1 MMRFVILTSL
11 LFTAGASSSL
21 AQVNPVEKV
30 LEMLSG
36 LQAKII
42 KEGED
47 AQKVY
52 AEFSEWCED
61 QSKDL
66 QFEIKTAKADVES
79 LTATIEQAKANI
91 GAADQQIDELSN
103 TISTDEADLK
113 AATEIREKEH
123 ADFAAEETDLV
134 DTVDT
139 LERAIAIIE
148 REMAKNPALLQAES
162 QNSGNLVAALKALVE
177 ASAINSQDAS
187 KLTALVQNSQTS
199 DDSDDEMGAPD
210 PAAYKSQSGGIV
222 DVLSGLLDEANGQ
235 LEKARKTESNNQH
248 NFELLK
254 LELEDAIKFG
264 NKELGKAKK
273 RKAEAG
279 ETQASAEGDL
289 AVTTKG
295 LNEDVAQL
303 GDLHHDCM
311 TKAQD
316 FEISTKSRG
325 EELKA
330 LAQAKKIIAEAT
342 GGASSQ
348 TYDLAQTAMSFL
360 QTGSRLT
367 TRADLANFE
376 AVKYVQ
382 KLARS
387 MGSASLAQL
396 ANRMGVATRFS
407 VAAGEDPFEKVKGLI
422 SGMIERLVKEAEE
435 DASHKAYCD
444 KEMSE
449 TEAKKAD
456 LTAGIDKLTAKID
469 RQTAESK
476 KLKEEVAVL
485 SKELGDLAKSQAEMD
500 KLRKEEN
507 TAFVANKAEMEQG
520 LEGIKLALKV
530 LRDYYAKEDKGH
542 QSADGAAGGI
552 IGMLEVVESDFSKG
566 LAQMTSEEETAQA
579 EYEQTSK
586 ENAIAKVTKEQDVK
600 YKTKEHTA
608 LDKATAED
616 SSDRDGLNTEL
627 DAVNEYY
634 DSLKEQCI
642 AKAEPYEER
651 KRRREAEIAG
661 LKEALTILEGEA
673 VLLQQTSGHKLRG
686 GHM

>member
-1 MMRFVILTSL
+1 MRFVILTSL
-11 LFTAGASSSL
+11 LCTAGAS
-21 AQVNPVEKV
+21 QVNPVEKV

-66 QFEIKTAKADVES
+66 QFSIKTAKAEVES

-103 TISTDEADLK
+103 SISTDEADLK
-113 AATEIREKEH
+113 AATEIRTKEN
-123 ADFAAEETDLV
+123 ADFAAEEADLV

-187 KLTALVQNSQTS
+187 KLTALVQSSQNS
-199 DDSDDEMGAPD
+199 DDGDEDMGAPD
-210 PAAYKSQSGGIV
+210 PAAYKNQSGGIV

-235 LEKARKTESNNQH
+235 LAAARKTENNNQH
-248 NFELLK
+248 NFELLE
-254 LELEDAIKFG
+254 LELKDAIKFG
-264 NKELGKAKK
+264 NKELAKTKK

-330 LAQAKKIIAEAT
+330 LAGAKKIIAEAT

-360 QTGSRLT
+360 QTRLS

-387 MGSASLAQL
+387 LGSASLAQL

-407 VAAGEDPFEKVKGLI
+407 AAAGEDPFEKVKGLI
-422 SGMIERLVKEAEE
+422 SGMIERLVKEGEE
-435 DASHKAYCD
+435 EASHKAYCD

-449 TEAKKAD
+449 TETKKAD
-456 LTAGIDKLTAKID
+456 LTAGVDKLTAKID

-485 SKELGDLAKSQAEMD
+485 AKELADLAKSQAEMD
-500 KLRKEEN
+500 KLRAEEK
-507 TAFVANKAEMEQG
+507 AAYVANKAEMEQG
-520 LEGIKLALKV
+520 LEGIKLALKI

-542 QSADGAAGGI
+542 ESADGAAGGI

-566 LAQMTSEEETAQA
+566 LAQMTSEEETAAA

-600 YKTKEHTA
+600 YKTKEHA
-608 LDKATAED
+608 SLDKATAED

-642 AKAEPYEER
+642 AKAEPYAER
-651 KRRREAEIAG
+651 KKRREAEIAG

-673 VLLQQTSGHKLRG
+673 VLLQRTAGHKLRG
-686 GHM
+686 GQM

>member
-1 MMRFVILTSL
+1 MRFVILTSL
-11 LFTAGASSSL
+11 LCIAGAS
-21 AQVNPVEKV
+21 QVNPVEKV

-66 QFEIKTAKADVES
+66 QFSIKTAKSEVES

-103 TISTDEADLK
+103 SISTDEADLK
-113 AATEIREKEH
+113 AATEIRTKEN
-123 ADFAAEETDLV
+123 ADFAAEEADLV

-187 KLTALVQNSQTS
+187 KLTALVQSSQNS
-199 DDSDDEMGAPD
+199 DDGDEDMGAPD
-210 PAAYKSQSGGIV
+210 PAAYKNQSGGIV

-235 LEKARKTESNNQH
+235 LAAARKTENNNQH
-248 NFELLK
+248 NFELLE
-254 LELEDAIKFG
+254 LELKDAIKFG
-264 NKELGKAKK
+264 NKELAKTKK

-330 LAQAKKIIAEAT
+330 LAGAKKIIAEAT

-360 QTGSRLT
+360 QTRLS

-387 MGSASLAQL
+387 LGSASLAQL

-407 VAAGEDPFEKVKGLI
+407 AAAGEDPFEKVKGLI
-422 SGMIERLVKEAEE
+422 SGMIERLVKEGEE
-435 DASHKAYCD
+435 EASHKAYCD

-449 TEAKKAD
+449 TETKKAD
-456 LTAGIDKLTAKID
+456 LTAGVDKLTAKID

-485 SKELGDLAKSQAEMD
+485 AKELADLAKSQAEMD
-500 KLRKEEN
+500 KLRAEEK
-507 TAFVANKAEMEQG
+507 AAYVANKAEMEQG
-520 LEGIKLALKV
+520 LEGIKLALKI

-542 QSADGAAGGI
+542 ESADGAAGGI

-566 LAQMTSEEETAQA
+566 LAQMTSEEETAAA

-600 YKTKEHTA
+600 YKTKEHA
-608 LDKATAED
+608 SLDKATAED

-642 AKAEPYEER
+642 AKAEPYAER
-651 KRRREAEIAG
+651 KKRREAEIAG

-673 VLLQQTSGHKLRG
+673 VLLQRTAGHKLRG
-686 GHM
+686 GQM

>member
-1 MMRFVILTSL
+1 MMRFAILTSL
-11 LFTAGASSSL
+11 LFTAGASSQQ
-21 AQVNPVEKV
+21 ANPVEKV

-66 QFEIKTAKADVES
+66 QFSIKTAKAEVEA
-79 LTATIEQAKANI
+79 LTAHIEQAKANI
-91 GAADQQIDELSN
+91 EAADQQIDELSN
-103 TISTDEADLK
+103 TIATDEADLK
-113 AATEIREKEH
+113 AATEIRDKEH
-123 ADFAAEETDLV
+123 ADFAAEEADLV

-148 REMAKNPALLQAES
+148 REMAKNPALLQ
-162 QNSGNLVAALKALVE
+162 QNSKSSGNLVAALKALVE

-187 KLTALVQNSQTS
+187 KLTALVQGAQNS
-199 DDSDDEMGAPD
+199 DDSDEEMGAPD
-210 PAAYKSQSGGIV
+210 PAAYKTQSGGIV
-222 DVLSGLLDEANGQ
+222 DVLSGLLDEANAQ
-235 LEKARKTESNNQH
+235 LDKARKTETNNQH

-279 ETQASAEGDL
+279 ESQASAEGDL
-289 AVTTKG
+289 AVTTKS

-316 FEISTKSRG
+316 FELSTKSRG

-330 LAQAKKIIAEAT
+330 LAEAKKIISEAT

-387 MGSASLAQL
+387 LGSASLAQL

-456 LTAGIDKLTAKID
+456 LTAGIEKLTAKID
-469 RQTAESK
+469 RQTAQSK

-485 SKELGDLAKSQAEMD
+485 AKELADLAKSQAEMD
-500 KLRKEEN
+500 RLRQEEH

-520 LEGIKLALKV
+520 VEGIKLALKI
-530 LRDYYAKEDKGH
+530 LRDYYAAEDKGH
-542 QSADGAAGGI
+542 QAAEGAAGGI

-566 LAQMTSEEETAQA
+566 LAQMISEEETAAA

-600 YKTKEHTA
+600 YKTKEHTG

-642 AKAEPYEER
+642 AKAEPYAER

-673 VLLQQTSGHKLRG
+673 VLLQRTTGHKLRG
-686 GHM
+686 KQM